1 MEFRQ
6 LEAFIATVD
15 HRSFSAAAEAL
26 YLSQPTISSHI
37 QALEGELQTK
47 LIRRTTKKFE
57 ITPEGQQLYEYA
69 VALIRLQQKAI
80 SELSNTGVR
89 ELHIGASSVP
99 GQCILPAILAGYRD
113 VAPNSNFK
121 ITNADSMDI
130 IQKVESGTLDLGL
143 VGMCTESRHCVFEP
157 FSSDELVI
165 AAPNNTYF
173 RTKYGNTFS
182 LGLLKEPM
190 IMRTEQSGTKQEA
203 ERLLQR
209 FGLTDQDLNIV
220 ASMNDA
226 EALRNCIIQGLG
238 ISIVSHKMVRQQE
251 EQGSLL
257 IYKVSEYVKPRK
269 FYLVYQDGPYLPRA
283 AEAFIR
289 YIRQLCGNSEI

>member
-6 LEAFIATVD
+6 LEAFIATVE

-26 YLSQPTISSHI
+26 FLSQPTISSHI
-37 QALEGELQTK
+37 QALESELQTK

-57 ITPEGQQLYEYA
+57 VTPEGQQLYEYA
-69 VALIRLQQKAI
+69 VALIRLQQKAV

-99 GQCILPAILAGYRD
+99 GQCILPAILAGYREATPD
-113 VAPNSNFK
+113 ANFR
-121 ITNADSMDI
+121 IVNADSLDI
-130 IQKVESGTLDLGL
+130 IQKVESGTLDVGL
-143 VGMCTESRHCVFEP
+143 VGMCVDSKHCVFEP
-157 FSSDELVI
+157 FATDELVI
-165 AAPNNTYF
+165 AAPNTPYYRN
-173 RTKYGNTFS
+173 KYDNKFS
-182 LGLLKEPM
+182 TQLLKEPM

-203 ERLLQR
+203 ERLLQAL
-209 FGLTDQDLNIV
+209 GMNDLDLNIV

-238 ISIVSHKMVRQQE
+238 ISIVSHKMVTQQE
-251 EQGSLL
+251 QQGSLL
-257 IYKVSEYVKPRK
+257 IYKLGDYVKPRK
-269 FYLVYQDGPYLPRA
+269 FYLVYQDGPYLPKT

-289 YIRQLCGNSEI
+289 YIRQLSEFPAP

>member
-69 VALIRLQQKAI
+69 LALIRLQQKAV

-99 GQCILPAILAGYRD
+99 GQCILPSILADYRTSH
-113 VAPNSNFK
+113 PSSNFR

-143 VGMCTESRHCVFEP
+143 VGMCTESKHCVFEP
-157 FSSDELVI
+157 FAVDELVI
-165 AAPNNTYF
+165 ATPNNEYF
-173 RTKYGNTFS
+173 QTKYNGKFS
-182 LGLLKEPM
+182 PNLLKEPM

-203 ERLLQR
+203 ERLLQK
-209 FGLTDQDLNIV
+209 FGLSEQDLNIV

-226 EALRNCIIQGLG
+226 EALRNCIIHGLG
-238 ISIVSHKMVRQQE
+238 VSIVSHKMVMQQE
-251 EQGSLL
+251 QQGSLL
-257 IYKVSEYVKPRK
+257 IYKMDQYVKPRK
-269 FYLVYQDGPYLPRA
+269 FYLVYQDGPYLPKA
-283 AEAFIR
+283 ADAFIR
-289 YIRQLCGNSEI
+289 HIRQLSEQEKI

>member
-69 VALIRLQQKAI
+69 VALIRLQQKAV
-80 SELSNTGVR
+80 SELSNTGVK

-99 GQCILPAILAGYRD
+99 GQCILPSILAGYHKST
-113 VAPNSNFK
+113 PNSNFR
-121 ITNADSMDI
+121 ITNADSLDI

-143 VGMCTESRHCVFEP
+143 VGMCAESKHCVFEP
-157 FSSDELVI
+157 FATDELVI
-165 AAPNNTYF
+165 AAPNNEYF
-173 RTKYGNTFS
+173 RTKYGTKFS
-182 LGLLKEPM
+182 SKILKEPM

-203 ERLLQR
+203 ERLLQQ
-209 FGLTDQDLNIV
+209 FGLSDQDLNIV

-238 ISIVSHKMVRQQE
+238 ISIMSHKMVTEQE
-251 EQGSLL
+251 KQGSLL
-257 IYKVSEYVKPRK
+257 VYKLGDMVKPRK
-269 FYLVYQDGPYLPRA
+269 FYLVYQDGPYLPKA
-283 AEAFIR
+283 AESFIR
-289 YIRQLCGNSEI
+289 YIRSLRDESEV

>member
-37 QALEGELQTK
+37 QALENELQTK

-57 ITPEGQQLYEYA
+57 ITHEGQQLYEYA
-69 VALIRLQQKAI
+69 VALIRLQQKAV

-99 GQCILPAILAGYRD
+99 GQCILPGILAGYRAD
-113 VAPNSNFK
+113 NPTANFR

-130 IQKVESGTLDLGL
+130 IQKVESGTLDVGL

-157 FSSDELVI
+157 FATDELVI
-165 AAPNNTYF
+165 AAPNNAYF
-173 RTKYGNTFS
+173 QNKYGNKFTVQ
-182 LGLLKEPM
+182 LLREPI

-203 ERLLQR
+203 ERLLHQL
-209 FGLTDQDLNIV
+209 GMTDQDLNIV

-226 EALRNCIIQGLG
+226 EALRNCVIQGLG
-238 ISIVSHKMVRQQE
+238 ISIMSHKMVKQQE
-251 EQGSLL
+251 KQGSLL
-257 IYKVSEYVKPRK
+257 IYKLDEHVKPRK

-283 AEAFIR
+283 ADAFIR
-289 YIRQLCGNSEI
+289 YIRNLAESQHL

>member
-6 LEAFIATVD
+6 LEAFVATVD

-69 VALIRLQQKAI
+69 VALIRLQQKAV
-80 SELSNTGVR
+80 SELSNTGIR

-99 GQCILPAILAGYRD
+99 GQCILPKVLAGYHD
-113 VAPNSNFK
+113 IAPGVNFQ
-121 ITNADSMDI
+121 ITNADSLDI
-130 IQKVESGTLDLGL
+130 IQKVEAGTLDLGL
-143 VGMCTESRHCVFEP
+143 VGMKTESKHCVFES
-157 FSSDELVI
+157 FATDELVI
-165 AAPNNTYF
+165 ATPNTPYF
-173 RTKYGNTFS
+173 REKYGNQFS
-182 LGLLKEPM
+182 LQLMKEPM

-203 ERLLQR
+203 ERLLQQL
-209 FGLTDQDLNIV
+209 GLSEQDLNVV

-226 EALRNCIIQGLG
+226 EALRNCIIHGLG
-238 ISIVSHKMVRQQE
+238 ISIVSHRMVREQE
-251 EQGSLL
+251 RQGSLL
-257 IYKVSEYVKPRK
+257 IYKIDAYVNPRK
-269 FYLVYQDGPYLPRA
+269 FYLVYQDGPYLPKA
-283 AEAFIR
+283 ADAFIR
-289 YIRQLCGNSEI
+289 YLQQLSNDMTL

>member
-69 VALIRLQQKAI
+69 LALIRLQQKAV

-99 GQCILPAILAGYRD
+99 GQCILPSILADYR
-113 VAPNSNFK
+113 ASHPNSNFR

-157 FSSDELVI
+157 FAVDELVI
-165 AAPNNTYF
+165 AAPNNEYF
-173 RTKYGNTFS
+173 RTKYNGKFS
-182 LGLLKEPM
+182 PNLLKEPM

-203 ERLLQR
+203 ERLLQK
-209 FGLTDQDLNIV
+209 FGLSEQDLNIV

-226 EALRNCIIQGLG
+226 EALRNCIIHGLG
-238 ISIVSHKMVRQQE
+238 VSIVSHKMVMQQE
-251 EQGSLL
+251 QQGTLL
-257 IYKVSEYVKPRK
+257 IYKMDQYVKPRK
-269 FYLVYQDGPYLPRA
+269 FYLVYQDGPYLPKA
-283 AEAFIR
+283 ADAFIR
-289 YIRQLCGNSEI
+289 HIRQLSEQKKI

>member
-6 LEAFIATVD
+6 LEAFIATVE

-37 QALEGELQTK
+37 QALEAELQTK

-69 VALIRLQQKAI
+69 LALVRLQQKAI
-80 SELSNTGVR
+80 SELSNTAVR

-99 GQCILPAILAGYRD
+99 GQCILPSILAGYRKENPH
-113 VAPNSNFK
+113 ANFR

-143 VGMCTESRHCVFEP
+143 VGMCTESKHCVFEP
-157 FSSDELVI
+157 FATDELVI

-173 RTKYGNTFS
+173 QTKYGAKFS
-182 LGLLKEPM
+182 PQLLKEPI
-190 IMRTEQSGTKQEA
+190 IMRTEQSGTKLEA
-203 ERLLQR
+203 ERLMKKY
-209 FGLTDQDLNIV
+209 GLTDQDLNIV

-238 ISIVSHKMVRQQE
+238 VSIVSHKMVMQQE
-251 EQGSLL
+251 QQGSLL
-257 IYKVSEYVKPRK
+257 VYKIDPNIKPRK
-269 FYLVYQDGPYLPRA
+269 FYLVYQDGPYLPKA
-283 AEAFIR
+283 ADAFIQ
-289 YIRQLCGNSEI
+289 YIRQLAENSDT

>member
-6 LEAFIATVD
+6 LEAFVATVD

-99 GQCILPAILAGYRD
+99 GQCILPSVLAGYHEA
-113 VAPNSNFK
+113 VPNSNFR
-121 ITNADSMDI
+121 ITNADSLDI
-130 IQKVESGTLDLGL
+130 IQKVEAGTLDLGL
-143 VGMCTESRHCVFEP
+143 VGMRTESRHCIFEP
-157 FSSDELVI
+157 FATDELVI
-165 AAPNNTYF
+165 AAPNTPYF
-173 RTKYGNTFS
+173 REKYGTKFS
-182 LGLLKEPM
+182 MQLMKEPM

-203 ERLLQR
+203 ERLLQQL
-209 FGLTDQDLNIV
+209 GLSEQDLHIV

-238 ISIVSHKMVRQQE
+238 ISIVSHRMVKEQE
-251 EQGSLL
+251 RQGSLL
-257 IYKVSEYVKPRK
+257 IYKIDEYVVPRK
-269 FYLVYQDGPYLPRA
+269 FYLVYQDGPYLPKS

-289 YIRQLCGNSEI
+289 YLRQLCADMTL

>member
-1 MEFRQ
+1 M
-6 LEAFIATVD
+6 EAFIATVD

-69 VALIRLQQKAI
+69 LALIRLQQKAV

-99 GQCILPAILAGYRD
+99 GQCILPSILADYR
-113 VAPNSNFK
+113 ANHPNSNFR
-121 ITNADSMDI
+121 ITNADSMNI

-143 VGMCTESRHCVFEP
+143 VGMCTESKHCVFEP
-157 FSSDELVI
+157 FATDELVI

-173 RTKYGNTFS
+173 QTKYGGKFS
-182 LGLLKEPM
+182 PQLLKEPM

-203 ERLLQR
+203 ERLLQN

-238 ISIVSHKMVRQQE
+238 VSIVSHKMVMQQE
-251 EQGSLL
+251 QQGTLL
-257 IYKVSEYVKPRK
+257 IYKMDQYVMPRK
-269 FYLVYQDGPYLPRA
+269 FYLVYQNGPYLPKA
-283 AEAFIR
+283 ADAFIR
-289 YIRQLCGNSEI
+289 HIRHLVEQSEI

>member
-6 LEAFIATVD
+6 LEAFVATVD

-69 VALIRLQQKAI
+69 VALIRLQQKAV
-80 SELSNTGVR
+80 SELSNTGIR

-99 GQCILPAILAGYRD
+99 GQCILPNVLAGYRET
-113 VAPNSNFK
+113 APEVNFR
-121 ITNADSMDI
+121 ITNADSLDI
-130 IQKVESGTLDLGL
+130 IQKVEAGTLDLGL
-143 VGMCTESRHCVFEP
+143 VGMRTESRHCVFEV
-157 FSSDELVI
+157 FATDELVI
-165 AAPNNTYF
+165 AAPNTPYY
-173 RTKYGNTFS
+173 REKYGTQFS
-182 LGLLKEPM
+182 MQLMKEPI

-203 ERLLQR
+203 DRLLQQL
-209 FGLTDQDLNIV
+209 GLSEQDLNIV

-226 EALRNCIIQGLG
+226 EALRNCIIHGLG
-238 ISIVSHKMVRQQE
+238 ISIMSRRMVE
-251 EQGSLL
+251 EQGRQGNLL
-257 IYKVSEYVKPRK
+257 IYKVDQFVTPRN
-269 FYLVYQDGPYLPRA
+269 FYLVYQDGPYLPKA
-283 AEAFIR
+283 ADTFIR
-289 YIRQLCGNSEI
+289 YLRQLTANMEL